1 MNLVD
6 KIRWTAISAGVLAT
20 LLGAG
25 LALYFDDR
33 MDKVAVDRY
42 GEKDKLTADYYNK
55 RRGNWAIIGVGGFGA
70 SAVAYLARGKQ
81 SNSKLERI

>member
-6 KIRWTAISAGVLAT
+6 KIRWFAIGAGISAT

-33 MDKVAVDRY
+33 MDKVVVDRY
-42 GEKDKLTADYYNK
+42 GQKDKLTADYYNK
-55 RRGNWAIIGVGGFGA
+55 RRGNWAIIGAGGFGT
-70 SAVAYLARGKQ
+70 SAAAYLARRKQ
-81 SNSKLERI
+81 PNSELERI